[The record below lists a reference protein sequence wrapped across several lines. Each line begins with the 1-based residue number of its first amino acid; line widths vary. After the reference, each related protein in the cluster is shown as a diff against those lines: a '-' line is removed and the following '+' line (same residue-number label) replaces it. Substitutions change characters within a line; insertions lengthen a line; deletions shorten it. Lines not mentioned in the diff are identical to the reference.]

1 MSGENDI
8 GDALKGAA
16 ELAKEVP
23 VYKDLLQPSFQKLG
37 SSLAPSAEL
46 IGKSVEVFLYPLSC
60 LIFGFEQV
68 KAIVGSEIGKRF
80 KDKLHKLVPPKA
92 IVAGPVLESLR
103 FACGEPTL
111 REMYINLL
119 ATAMDIDTASKA
131 HPSFVEIIR
140 QLTPDEAKIVRLL
153 NEAADGIDLSGSLD
167 GLLERKRNLLAV
179 SAGCEYPDSI
189 QFYIGNLD
197 RLGFISQIQSVNQGN
212 TVVNLINGKKT
223 VQTEPARVQFQPSLL
238 TFGRQ
243 FCEACMNDSE
253 VSEE

>member
-1 MSGENDI
+1 MSGENI
-8 GDALKGAA
+8 GDTLKGAA

-23 VYKDLLQPSFQKLG
+23 VYKDLFQPGLQKLG
-37 SSLAPSAEL
+37 SALAPSAEL
-46 IGKSVEVFLYPLSC
+46 IGKTVEVFLYPLSC
-60 LIFGFEQV
+60 LVFASEQI
-68 KAIVGSEIGKRF
+68 KEIVVPELAKRF
-80 KDKLHKLVPPKA
+80 KDKLHKLVAPKA

-153 NEAADGIDLSGSLD
+153 NETKDGIDLSGTSE
-167 GLLERKRNLLAV
+167 GLFERKRTLLAV
-179 SAGCEYPDSI
+179 RAGCEYPDNI

-197 RLGFISQIQSVNQGN
+197 RLGFISQIQNSTQSKTVN
-212 TVVNLINGKKT
+212 ISNGKET
-223 VQTEPARVQFQPSLL
+223 ITLGPLGVQYQPNLL
-238 TFGRQ
+238 VFGRQ
-243 FCEACMNDSE
+243 FCEACMNDPE
-253 VSEE
+253 VCEE